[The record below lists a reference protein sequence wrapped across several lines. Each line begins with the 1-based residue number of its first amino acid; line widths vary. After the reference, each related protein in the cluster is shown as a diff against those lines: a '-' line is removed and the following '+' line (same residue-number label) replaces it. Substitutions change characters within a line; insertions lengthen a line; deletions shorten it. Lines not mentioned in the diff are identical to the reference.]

1 MKFFKKDTNVIAY
14 TIDKSFSGNVAIS
27 VQDGQVAVS
36 APWYVSRKTIE
47 QIISEKKNW
56 ISQKLKEYEE
66 INKIK
71 KANMEKRTIKVFGED
86 YSLKISYKLIQAPEV
101 NLENKSLRIDLPV
114 KYKSVDNNKVLN
126 FIIEKF
132 YAKLAENE
140 IEGTMEKIRLI
151 LGISPEDYRVE
162 KMDGV
167 LGKYNEIDRSI
178 TINPD
183 IVKFDR
189 QILEY
194 VTLHEFCHLSFKTH
208 CRSFYNLIEKNMK
221 NYKDIEKMIKG
232 MF

>member
-56 ISQKLKEYEE
+56 ITQKLKEYEE

-86 YSLKISYKLIQAPEV
+86 YSLKISYKSVQAPEV
-101 NLENKSLRIDLPV
+101 NLENRVLRIELPV
-114 KYKSVDNNKVLN
+114 KYKNIDNNKVLN

-132 YAKLAENE
+132 YNKLAENE
-140 IEGTMEKIRLI
+140 IESTMEKIRLI
-151 LGISPEDYRVE
+151 LGISPEDYKIER
-162 KMDGV
+162 MDGV
-167 LGKYNEIDRSI
+167 FGKYNEIDRSI

-194 VTLHEFCHLSFKTH
+194 VVLHEFCHLNFKTH
-208 CRSFYNLIEKNMK
+208 CKSFYNLIEKNMK
-221 NYKDIEKMIKG
+221 NYKEVEKMIKG

>member
-56 ISQKLKEYEE
+56 IIEKLKEYEE

-101 NLENKSLRIDLPV
+101 NLENKVLRIELPV
-114 KYKSVDNNKVLN
+114 KYKNIDNNKVLN

-132 YAKLAENE
+132 YNKLAENE
-140 IEGTMEKIRLI
+140 IESTMEKIRLI

-194 VTLHEFCHLSFKTH
+194 VVLHEFCHLNFKTH
-208 CRSFYNLIEKNMK
+208 CKSFYNLIEKNMK
-221 NYKDIEKMIKG
+221 NYKDIEKIIKG

>member
-56 ISQKLKEYEE
+56 IIEKLKEYEE

-101 NLENKSLRIDLPV
+101 NLENKVLRIELPV
-114 KYKSVDNNKVLN
+114 KYKNIDNNKILN

-132 YAKLAENE
+132 YNKLAENE
-140 IEGTMEKIRLI
+140 IESTMEKIRLI

-194 VTLHEFCHLSFKTH
+194 VVLHEFCHLNFKTH
-208 CRSFYNLIEKNMK
+208 CKSFYNLIEKNMK
-221 NYKDIEKMIKG
+221 NYKDIEKIIKG

>member
-56 ISQKLKEYEE
+56 IIEKLKEYEE

-101 NLENKSLRIDLPV
+101 NLENKVLRIELPV
-114 KYKSVDNNKVLN
+114 KYKNIDNNKVLN

-132 YAKLAENE
+132 YNKLAENE
-140 IEGTMEKIRLI
+140 IESTMEKIRLI
-151 LGISPEDYRVE
+151 LGISPEDYRLE

-194 VTLHEFCHLSFKTH
+194 VVLHEFCHLNFKTH
-208 CRSFYNLIEKNMK
+208 CKSFYNLIEKNMK
-221 NYKDIEKMIKG
+221 NYKDIEKIIKG